1 MSKFNFF
8 FVLATALLMLIAGS
22 YSLAQGMRGGMTG
35 GGTGRGAGIG
45 GMASALEPD
54 ETIASLRAA
63 AEQGDAQ
70 TQYRLGIIYET
81 GQDVAQDHAEAARW
95 LHMAAERGNAPAQN
109 SLGGMYTVGLGVTRD
124 HAEAYAW
131 LSTAAAQGQSRAEE
145 VRPSLLEE
153 MTPSQIERAEAL
165 AREYQEKYVAH

>member
-1 MSKFNFF
+1 
-8 FVLATALLMLIAGS
+8 
-22 YSLAQGMRGGMTG
+22 
-35 GGTGRGAGIG
+35 
-45 GMASALEPD
+45 MASALESD

-81 GQDVAQDHAEAARW
+81 GQDVAQDHVEAARW

-109 SLGGMYTVGLGVTRD
+109 SLGGMYTVGLGVKRD

-131 LSTAAAQGQSRAEE
+131 LSTAAARGQRRAEE
-145 VRPSLLEE
+145 VRPSLLEN